1 VIRSPRSFD
10 RFGGYQAVEQGK
22 LVLRLD
28 IVRGKQTIVS
38 RIHVAHAR
46 RCCEAAEIRHALETM
61 SAPTFPKPAA

>member
-1 VIRSPRSFD
+1 MIRSPRSFD

-38 RIHVAHAR
+38 RIHVQHAR
-46 RCCEAAEIRHALETM
+46 RCCEAAEIRQAADAM
-61 SAPTFPKPAA
+61 AAPTFPRPAA